1 MNLNVE
7 NIKEIIE
14 LVVSEQLKTQW
25 VLFVIVGGGLLLSSA
40 FGAYFGSFFKKRGEL
55 EALKLE
61 QKEILKQLKLNARA
75 TEQIKNDIEH
85 DVWKKKE
92 AISLKTEKLEAFLE
106 TIIKLQAA
114 HVEMQ
119 TDFVKG
125 KLVHSENYP
134 NLSILD
140 TVSMRQKLY
149 FPELLEPTT
158 ALLES
163 FGSIHPIVFKNDG
176 SHNNSEVVRELR
188 ELDRDIIGKY
198 HNLLHACRKVI
209 ESALN

>member
-1 MNLNVE
+1 MNLNIE
-7 NIKEIIE
+7 TIKEVIE

-25 VLFVIVGGGLLLSSA
+25 VLFLVVSLLLSSV
-40 FGAYFGSFFKKRGEL
+40 FGAYFGSFLKKRGEL
-55 EALKLE
+55 EALRLE

-85 DVWKKKE
+85 EVWKKKE

-106 TIIKLQAA
+106 TIIKLQKA

-125 KLVHSENYP
+125 KSVHLENYP
-134 NLSILD
+134 DLSILD

-149 FPELLEPTT
+149 FPELLEPTK

-163 FGSIHPIVFKNDG
+163 FGSIHPIVFNDDR
-176 SHNNSEVVRELR
+176 HNDSEVVRELK

-198 HNLLHACRKVI
+198 HDLLHACRKVI